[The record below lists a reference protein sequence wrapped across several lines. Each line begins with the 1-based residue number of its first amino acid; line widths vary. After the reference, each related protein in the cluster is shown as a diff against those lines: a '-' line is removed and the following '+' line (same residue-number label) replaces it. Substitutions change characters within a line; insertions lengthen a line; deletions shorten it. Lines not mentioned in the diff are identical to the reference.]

1 MKIRFTHSLLLLLSL
16 PLLLLTAC
24 KDDTGT
30 DDTGEFT
37 DNWQAR
43 NVTYFTQRMA
53 EAKAAI
59 AEARTAYGDAWEDH
73 CDWRIYPTY
82 SKPTTSKMTDSVCVK
97 IVERGTGSGYPLYT
111 DSIKVN
117 YIGRL
122 IPTVSYPEG
131 RIFDHSGIYD
141 TEEAVFSPTF
151 SMPARMAVNN
161 LIEGYTTV
169 VMRMRI
175 GDRWKVYIPQ
185 ELGYMSHTASV
196 IPAYSTL
203 TFDLQL
209 KGFYRKGETV
219 IGTR

>member
-1 MKIRFTHSLLLLLSL
+1 MIRTSLLLLLTL

-43 NVTYFTQRMA
+43 NESYFAARMS
-53 EAKAAI
+53 EARAAI
-59 AEARTAYGDAWEDH
+59 ASAQSAYGEAWEDH
-73 CDWRIYPTY
+73 CDWRVIPTY
-82 SKPTTSKMTDSVCVK
+82 AKPHTSAMTDSICVK
-97 IVERGTGSGYPLYT
+97 IIDRGTGSGYPLYT

-131 RIFDHSGIYD
+131 RIFDHSGVYE
-141 TEEAVFSPTF
+141 TEDAIFSPTF
-151 SMPARMAVNN
+151 SMPSRFAVSN
-161 LIEGYTTV
+161 LIEGYTTA

-175 GDRWKVYIPQ
+175 GDRWKIYIPQ
-185 ELGYMSHTASV
+185 ELGYMSATTRI

-203 TFDLQL
+203 VFDLQL

-219 IGTR
+219 VKTQ